1 MSELLNRLI
10 ADRLDQAARILERD
24 GANSLYVRAYSL
36 AASSV
41 RRWPISM
48 AVIYTHRGL
57 EGLEE
62 VPGVG
67 PHIARVIRELVTR
80 HRLPPLAAL
89 HEPGAG
95 ASPRTPSGRP
105 PIEEL
110 LDVDREYRQK
120 AAAGELAL
128 IAPRRFNASGDR
140 WLPVLH
146 TRRGPRRYT
155 ALYSNTERAHRLGRT
170 RDWVVLY
177 SRDTSGEQQYTVI
190 TGTHGVLRGHRVV
203 AGHEREC
210 RAAERRAA

>member
-67 PHIARVIRELVTR
+67 PHIARVIRQSATMEEAAR
-80 HRLPPLAAL
+80 ILAIDPATLYRKRKKIAL
-89 HEPGAG
+89 
-95 ASPRTPSGRP
+95 
-105 PIEEL
+105 EE
-110 LDVDREYRQK
+110 
-120 AAAGELAL
+120 
-128 IAPRRFNASGDR
+128 
-140 WLPVLH
+140 
-146 TRRGPRRYT
+146 
-155 ALYSNTERAHRLGRT
+155 
-170 RDWVVLY
+170 
-177 SRDTSGEQQYTVI
+177 
-190 TGTHGVLRGHRVV
+190 
-203 AGHEREC
+203 
-210 RAAERRAA
+210 